1 MSQPEH
7 FEMLVLGSGEGGKYL
22 SWHMAKSG
30 LRSAVVERKLIGG
43 SCPNTNCLP
52 SKNEIW
58 SAKVAD
64 LVHHADRFGMVT
76 GSTVIDMKRV
86 LARKR
91 DMVDG
96 LIAMHLEYYK
106 ASGADLI
113 MGTGRFIA
121 PRTIE
126 VSLNDGG
133 TRVLRGDR
141 VVLNLGTHATIPDI
155 PGLVAAEPLTNVEGL
170 ELDRLPDHLIVLGG
184 GYVGLE
190 LAQAYR
196 RFGSRVSIVEAGPQL
211 AGREDSDV
219 AAAILETL
227 RDEGIV
233 VHLGVK
239 VLRVQGRSGETISL
253 QIRTASDQIIEGSD
267 ILVAAGRTP
276 NTDGIGLDLAG
287 VTLDARGYVAVNDRL
302 ETSAPDVWAIGEAA
316 GSAQFTHVSFDDF
329 RIISANLNGGNRTKR
344 DRLVPYCTFT
354 DPPLARVGLS
364 EGEAQRQGIAVRV
377 AKLPIAA
384 VLRSRTISETRGFM
398 KALVE
403 AGGDRILGFTMIGA
417 EAGEVMAVVQTAMLA
432 GMPYT
437 GLRDAIIAH
446 PTMAEGLGA
455 LFSNVPARYGS
466 RRTPEC

>member
-7 FEMLVLGSGEGGKYL
+7 FEMLVLGSGEGGKFL
-22 SWHMAKSG
+22 AWHMAETG
-30 LRSAVVERKLIGG
+30 RHTAVVERKLIGG

-64 LVHHADRFGMVT
+64 LVHHADRFGIVT
-76 GSTVIDMKRV
+76 GSVATDMKRV

-91 DMVDG
+91 GMVDG
-96 LIAMHLEYYK
+96 LIAMHLDRYK
-106 ASGADLI
+106 SSGAELI
-113 MGTGRFIA
+113 MGPGRFIA
-121 PRTIE
+121 PKTIE
-126 VSLNDGG
+126 VKLNEGG
-133 TRVLRGDR
+133 TRVLTGDR
-141 VVLNLGTHATIPDI
+141 VALNLGTHAAIPDI
-155 PGLVAAEPLTNVEGL
+155 PGLAAAAPLTNVETL
-170 ELDRLPDHLIVLGG
+170 ELDRLPDHLMVLGG

-196 RFGSRVSIVEAGPQL
+196 RFGSRVSILEVGPQL
-211 AGREDSDV
+211 AGREDPDV
-219 AAAILETL
+219 ADAVLEML
-227 RDEGIV
+227 RDDGIE
-233 VHLGVK
+233 VHLGIK
-239 VLRVQGRSGETISL
+239 VLRVQGRSGQTVSL
-253 QIRTASDQIIEGSD
+253 QMRTPAGDQTVEGSD
-267 ILVAAGRTP
+267 LLVAAGRTP

-287 VTLDARGYVAVNDRL
+287 VVLDDRGYIAVNDRL

-316 GSAQFTHVSFDDF
+316 GSPQFTHVSFDDF
-329 RIISANLNGGNRTKR
+329 RIISANLRGGNRTKR
-344 DRLVPYCTFT
+344 DRLVPYGVFT

-364 EGEAQRQGIAVRV
+364 EGEARRQGIAVRV

-403 AGGDRILGFTMIGA
+403 AGGDRILGFAMIGA

-455 LFSNVPARYGS
+455 LFLNVPAR
-466 RRTPEC
+466 

>member
-1 MSQPEH
+1 MPQTERY
-7 FEMLVLGSGEGGKYL
+7 EMLVLGSGEGGKFL
-22 SWHMAKSG
+22 AWHMAKSG
-30 LRSAVVERKLIGG
+30 HRTAVIERKLIGG

-64 LVHHADRFGMVT
+64 LVRHADRFGT
-76 GSTVIDMKRV
+76 LAGSTATDMKRV

-96 LIAMHLEYYK
+96 LIAMHLDRYK
-106 ASGADLI
+106 ASGAELI
-113 MGTGRFIA
+113 MGMGRFIA
-121 PRTIE
+121 PKTVE
-126 VSLNDGG
+126 VKLNDGG
-133 TRVLRGDR
+133 TRVLTGDR
-141 VVLNLGTHATIPDI
+141 VALNLGTHATIPDI
-155 PGLVAAEPLTNVEGL
+155 PGLAAAAPLTNVEAL
-170 ELDRLPDHLIVLGG
+170 ELNRLPAHLIVLGG

-196 RFGSRVSIVEAGPQL
+196 RFGSRVSIAEIGPQL
-211 AGREDSDV
+211 TGREDPDV
-219 AAAILETL
+219 AAAILEL
-227 RDEGIV
+227 MRDEDV
-233 VHLGVK
+233 EVHIGVE
-239 VLRVQGRSGETISL
+239 VLRVQGRSGESISL
-253 QIRTASDQIIEGSD
+253 QMRTPAGDQTIEGSD
-267 ILVAAGRTP
+267 ILVATGRTP
-276 NTDGIGLDLAG
+276 NTDGIGLDRAG
-287 VTLDARGYVAVNDRL
+287 VALDARGYVAVNDRL
-302 ETSAPDVWAIGEAA
+302 ETSAPDVWAIGECA

-329 RIISANLNGGNRTKR
+329 RIVSANLSRGNRTKR
-344 DRLVPYCTFT
+344 DRLVPYCMFT

-403 AGGDRILGFTMIGA
+403 ADSDRILGFTMIGA

-455 LFSNVPARYGS
+455 LFSNVPAR
-466 RRTPEC
+466 